1 MTQPFVITQKSA
13 SGIATVTLNRPD
25 VHNAFDEVMIA
36 QLTDAFKKLGADAAV
51 RAVVVQAEG
60 KSFSA
65 GGDLNWMRRAAG
77 YGYAENV
84 ADAQKLGDMLH
95 SLAHMPKLTVAKVQ
109 GAAYGGGVGLVAACD
124 VAVAH
129 KDAKFCLSEVRLGLI
144 PAVIS
149 PYVAAAMGTRHAR
162 RYFMTAEVFTAKEA
176 QRINLVHE
184 LATSEK
190 NLTDKVDGV
199 LKAVLG
205 NAPGAVAE
213 AKVLVDTVTNRRK
226 VDKDMVLET
235 ATIIAQR
242 RATPEAKEGIGAF
255 LDKRKPN
262 WVKA

>member
-1 MTQPFVITQKSA
+1 MAERFVEVLKNA
-13 SGIATVTLNRPD
+13 SGVATITLNRPD
-25 VHNAFDEVMIA
+25 VHNAFNEDVIMQFTE
-36 QLTDAFKKLGADAAV
+36 AFKKLGADNTV
-51 RAVVVQAEG
+51 RVVVLQANG

-77 YGYAENV
+77 YGYGENV

-95 SLAHMPKLTVAKVQ
+95 SLANMPKLTIAKVQ

-129 KDAKFCLSEVRLGLI
+129 KDARFCLSEVRLGLI

-149 PYVAAAMGTRHAR
+149 PYVAGAMGTRHAR

-176 QRINLVHE
+176 QRVNLVHE
-184 LATSEK
+184 VATSEK
-190 NLTDKVDGV
+190 NLQDKVDG
-199 LKAVLG
+199 LIKAALG

-226 VDKDMVLET
+226 VDDKLVLET
-235 ATIIAQR
+235 ATLIAQR

-255 LDKRKPN
+255 LEKRKPN